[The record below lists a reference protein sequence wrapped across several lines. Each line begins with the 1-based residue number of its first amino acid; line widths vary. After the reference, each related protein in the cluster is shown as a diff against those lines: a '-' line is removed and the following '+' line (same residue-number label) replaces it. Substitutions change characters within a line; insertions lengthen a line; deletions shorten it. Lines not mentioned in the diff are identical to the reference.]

1 MGKIAIVAEPDST
14 AVALAAAR
22 LRVLRLL
29 EKTTRVYCRRGVTD
43 VTGVKTGM
51 LFKALSRSLTSLL
64 DRVELINVP
73 ITGTGESLYL
83 SFGTLRRL
91 RSLCRVLSYYGWRRQ
106 TPHVVSLLRDV
117 CTEVHVAPLPV
128 LRKVLEVDLDKVA
141 TMLSLIAMVSARDR
155 GVFSV
160 LPREE
165 VHRILPLADKLDLV
179 VEKSRTGGCSGLVE
193 VIHRLADLGTTFLK
207 QVKAEPPL
215 LIDAVLCSVTAES
228 NSAMLIELGKIRNVS
243 MRWILRTLEHVLTRL
258 KKKLVVAVLT
268 VSDTVHMVVTLSD
281 WASSDPNPRQ
291 IVLQVLKER
300 LMLAETEDMD
310 YYITVRVKRREDAC
324 ELAKHIFKH
333 ALLLYG

>member
-51 LFKALSRSLTSLL
+51 LVKALSRSLTSLL

-83 SFGTLRRL
+83 SLGTLRRL

-141 TMLSLIAMVSARDR
+141 TMLTLIAMVSARDR

-179 VEKSRTGGCSGLVE
+179 VEKPRTGGCSGLVE

-207 QVKAEPPL
+207 QVNAEPPL

-258 KKKLVVAVLT
+258 EKKIAVAVLT
-268 VSDTVHMVVTLSD
+268 VPDVHMVVTMSD
-281 WASSDPNPRQ
+281 WASDSNPRQ

-300 LMLAETEDMD
+300 LMLAETEDRD
-310 YYITVRVKRREDAC
+310 YCFIVRTRKRENAVD
-324 ELAKHIFKH
+324 LARDIFKT
-333 ALLLYG
+333 ASRLG

>member
-1 MGKIAIVAEPDST
+1 MEKIAIVAEPDST

-29 EKTTRVYCRRGVTD
+29 QEKTTRVYCRRGVTD

-51 LFKALSRSLTSLL
+51 LVKTMSRSLTSLL

-83 SFGTLRRL
+83 SLGTVRRL

-117 CTEVHVAPLPV
+117 CSEVHVAPLPV
-128 LRKVLEVDLDKVA
+128 LRKVLEVDLDNVA

-160 LPREE
+160 LSRDE
-165 VHRILPLADKLDLV
+165 VHRVLPLADKLDLV
-179 VEKSRTGGCSGLVE
+179 VEKPRTGNCSGLVE
-193 VIHRLADLGTTFLK
+193 VIHRLADLGTTFLE

-215 LIDAVLCSVTAES
+215 LIDAVLHSVTAES
-228 NSAMLIELGKIRNVS
+228 NIAILIELGKIRNVS

-258 KKKLVVAVLT
+258 EKKIAVAVLT
-268 VSDTVHMVVTLSD
+268 VPDVHMVITMSD
-281 WASSDPNPRQ
+281 WASDPNPRQ
-291 IVLQVLKER
+291 IVMQVLKER

-310 YYITVRVKRREDAC
+310 YCFIVRTRKREDAVD
-324 ELAKHIFKH
+324 LARDIFKT
-333 ALLLYG
+333 ASRLG